1 MCGII
6 GYVGAP
12 GRVIED
18 LIEGLEGVEY
28 RGYDS
33 AGIVVLHPKTKRS
46 ILVKVKGKVK
56 ALVEAI
62 KTKISA
68 AIRKSVTIG
77 IGHTRWAT
85 HGKPSTRNAH
95 PVRGCDNVYVV
106 HNGIIENFRELKTAL
121 LKAGHRL
128 KSETDTE
135 VICHLIEDELA
146 KKKDLLE
153 AVRNAI
159 KRLIGTYAIVV
170 LHPDFPD
177 LLVAAKNGSPLV
189 IGIGK
194 DGFFVASDQ
203 ASFAGKA
210 KRQVILQDGDVVS
223 LTAKDYRIV
232 SPDNHKVKRQIAP
245 VDTNL
250 TKIRKGDYDH
260 FMQKE
265 IHEQPNVLKD
275 AMSGRI
281 VINEHEAYV
290 QLGGLIKHLKKLKRI
305 RRIIIVAC
313 GTSFHAGLVAKNILR
328 RLVNIPVS
336 VEYASEFRY
345 DPPVIESGTLV
356 IAISQSGETADTLA
370 ALQEAHRLNAPVMGV
385 TNVVGSTIARETD
398 FGVYLR
404 VGPEIGVAS
413 TKAFTGQLVVLTM
426 FAVHLAR
433 LKGTISEEEARE
445 ILSELIQI
453 PDIVRE
459 ALAPE
464 RCKGVRRLARWF
476 KNAANSLYLGRGIIY
491 PVALEGAL
499 KLKEIS
505 YIHAEGLPA
514 AEMKHGP
521 IALIDPDMPTVIIA
535 LDNDALYQK
544 VLSNLSEVKARK
556 GTVIVIANDGD
567 ANIEKYAKHIIRI
580 PRIKNSMLTPLV
592 SVIPLQLLAYYV
604 AVLRGCSVDQPRHLA
619 KSVTVE

>member
-6 GYVGAP
+6 GYVGVQ
-12 GRVIED
+12 GKVIED
-18 LIEGLEGVEY
+18 LTEGLQAVEY

-33 AGIVVLHPKTKRS
+33 AGVVVLHPKTKRP
-46 ILVKVKGKVK
+46 ILMKVKGKVK
-56 ALVEAI
+56 ALIEAI
-62 KTKISA
+62 NSKISA

-85 HGKPSTRNAH
+85 HGVPSKKNAH
-95 PVRGCDNVYVV
+95 PVRGCGNVYVV
-106 HNGIIENFRELKTAL
+106 HNGIIENFRELKKAL
-121 LKAGHRL
+121 LKAGHRF

-146 KKKDLLE
+146 KKNDLLE

-159 KRLIGTYAIVV
+159 RRLIGTYAIVV
-170 LHPDFPD
+170 LHPDFPNQ
-177 LLVAAKNGSPLV
+177 LVAAKNGSPLV

-194 DGFFVASDQ
+194 NGFYVASDQ

-210 KRQVILQDGDVVS
+210 KRQVILRDGDVVS
-223 LTAKDYRIV
+223 VTAEGYQIV
-232 SPDNHKVKRQIAP
+232 SSDNHKVKRQVAR

-250 TKIRKGDYDH
+250 TKIRKGNHAH
-260 FMQKE
+260 FMAKE
-265 IHEQPNVLKD
+265 IFEQPDVLTD
-275 AMSGRI
+275 AMRNRI
-281 VINEHEAYV
+281 VINEDEAYV
-290 QLGGLIKHLKKLKRI
+290 QLGGLINHMKKLKRI

-313 GTSFHAGLVAKNILR
+313 GTSFHAGLVEKNILR
-328 RLVNIPVS
+328 KLVDIPVS

-345 DPPVIESGTLV
+345 DPSVIESGTLV

-453 PDIVRE
+453 PDIIHE
-459 ALAPE
+459 ALSVE
-464 RCKGVRRLARWF
+464 RCKTIRRLARRF
-476 KNAANSLYLGRGIIY
+476 KKTANSLYLGRGINY

-535 LDNDALYQK
+535 LDNDPLYQK
-544 VLSNLSEVKARK
+544 VLSNLSEVKARR

-567 ANIEKYAKHIIRI
+567 LNIGTHAKHIIRI
-580 PRIKNSMLTPLV
+580 PRIRNSLLTPLV

-604 AVLRGCSVDQPRHLA
+604 AVLRGCPVDQPRHLA